1 VQPLCPIAGGEKL
14 LKLEYVSSNWRPPEP
29 LDVGQFSTEVENII
43 QLETKRKEVALVVG
57 VVILSLDHAYEDRK
71 PTGLMNSKEDLPNA
85 VTEGTVTRIRPKL
98 MTVDARRV
106 YGVFLTLDLF
116 TEARL
121 DEIRKSTPARRINP
135 GGFQLGPRGSDG
147 RKNGIPLQDPL
158 EAR

>member
-1 VQPLCPIAGGEKL
+1 MV
-14 LKLEYVSSNWRPPEP
+14 
-29 LDVGQFSTEVENII
+29 D
-43 QLETKRKEVALVVG
+43 

-71 PTGLMNSKEDLPNA
+71 PTGLMNSKEDLPSA
-85 VTEGTVTRIRPKL
+85 VTEGTVMRIRPKL